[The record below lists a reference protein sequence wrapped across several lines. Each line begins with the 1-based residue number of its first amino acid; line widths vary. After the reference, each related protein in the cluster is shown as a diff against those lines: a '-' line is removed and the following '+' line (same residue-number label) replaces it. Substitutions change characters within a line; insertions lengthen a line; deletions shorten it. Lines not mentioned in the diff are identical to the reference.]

1 MNERAISGRY
11 QARLQYVDAAVM
23 GAVTGRAPQDEVT
36 DFVGRQGELAQIAA
50 MLERGRLVT
59 VVGPGGV
66 GKTRVSL
73 VAAARAAGNYPD
85 GVWIVEQSGL
95 RDPLLLPNTVAS
107 VLGLPEQDARS
118 ALDALLEYLRDKR
131 LLLILDTC
139 EHLLDACADLIQAI
153 LPEAPGV
160 TVLATSRQP
169 LDTLGEQ
176 NFAVQPLPVPDS
188 DTAELAELAELHRGG
203 AVELF
208 ALRAAAAV
216 PGFTVTAENAADVI
230 GLCRRLD
237 GIPLAIELAAVQ
249 LRSLALDELTRRLD
263 HRFAVLTGG
272 RPGALER
279 HQTLHT
285 AIEWSYGL
293 CSVPERRLWSR
304 LSVFAG
310 TFSLAAAEEVC
321 AEVELERGDV
331 VNALIELVDKSVVLR
346 EGSRYRMLDTLREF
360 GADRLAESGEEAACR
375 ARHIGRYL
383 AKARYFG
390 AHFADDDQMKRYH
403 ELRETHANVRAA
415 LEYALGDP
423 VGSAVPSEPPVPAG
437 AGGMSGGVSGVAG
450 DSGLSGSGLA
460 GGLDRAGGAAGP
472 GGAADRW
479 RSGLEMACALYGYWQ
494 ISGLLGEG
502 GYWLTKALERFPS
515 AGRER
520 ALALVNRGFVRSF
533 HGDISGALADCEEGT
548 EIGLAIGD
556 DAIVARG
563 YQHLHLTL
571 TFLGQHERALKV
583 GAEARDRLRACGDRA
598 GELIFMGQQGHL
610 HHLAGRPVESVATC
624 EEGLAMLGPGGG
636 EQWLRSYLYLIY
648 GLALYQMPGREA
660 ACEEVV
666 RQGLLGKSKLGDI
679 VGMAYALDILGWVSL
694 KVGLPER
701 AAWLLGAAAPLW
713 DRTGAPFSGTA
724 IMEQFHLDAERDAA
738 AAMGGERYAA
748 VHGTGVAYMKGQ
760 LNDVARGASFQV
772 QIP

>member
-1 MNERAISGRY
+1 
-11 QARLQYVDAAVM
+11 M
-23 GAVTGRAPQDEVT
+23 GAVTGRAQQDGFT

-66 GKTRVSL
+66 GKTRVAL
-73 VAAARAAGNYPD
+73 VAAAQAAGNYPD

-139 EHLLDACADLIQAI
+139 EHLLDACANLIQAI
-153 LPEAPGV
+153 LPDAPGV

-169 LDTLGEQ
+169 IDTLGEQ

-188 DTAELAELAELHRGG
+188 DTVELDRGD
-203 AVELF
+203 AIELF
-208 ALRAAAAV
+208 ALRAAAAA
-216 PGFTVTAENAADVI
+216 PDFAVTAANAADVI

-249 LRSLALDELTRRLD
+249 LRGLALDELTRRLD
-263 HRFAVLTGG
+263 HRFAVLAGG

-293 CSVPERRLWSR
+293 SSLAERRLWTR

-383 AKARYFG
+383 SKARYFG
-390 AHFADDDQMKRYH
+390 DHFADDDQMDRYH
-403 ELRETHANVRAA
+403 ELRETHSNVRAA

-423 VGSAVPSEPPVPAG
+423 VGSAVPSVPSVPAVPTMPPVPAG
-437 AGGMSGGVSGVAG
+437 ATGMSGVSGV
-450 DSGLSGSGLA
+450 SGSGLA
-460 GGLDRAGGAAGP
+460 GGIDREGGAAGS
-472 GGAADRW
+472 GETTDRW
-479 RSGLEMACALYGYWQ
+479 RSGVEMACALYGYWQ

-502 GYWLTKALERFPS
+502 GYWLTKALERFPE

-533 HGDISGALADCEEGT
+533 HGDIAGALADCEEGT

-571 TFLGQHERALKV
+571 TFLGQHDRALQV

-598 GELIFMGQQGHL
+598 GEVIFMGQQGHL
-610 HHLAGRPVESVATC
+610 HHLAGRPLESVATC
-624 EEGLAMLGPGGG
+624 KEGLAMLGPGGG
-636 EQWLRSYLYLIY
+636 EQWLRSYLYLVY

-660 ACEEVV
+660 ECEAVV
-666 RQGLLGKSKLGDI
+666 REGLLGKSKLGDI

-701 AAWLLGAAAPLW
+701 AAWLLGTAAPLW
-713 DRTGAPFSGTA
+713 DRSSAPFSGTA
-724 IMEQFHLDAERDAA
+724 IMEQFHLDAERDAE

>member
-1 MNERAISGRY
+1 
-11 QARLQYVDAAVM
+11 M
-23 GAVTGRAPQDEVT
+23 GAVTGRAQQDEFT

-66 GKTRVSL
+66 GKTRVAL
-73 VAAARAAGNYPD
+73 VAAAQAAGNYPD

-153 LPEAPGV
+153 LPDAPGV

-169 LDTLGEQ
+169 IDTLGEQ

-188 DTAELAELAELHRGG
+188 DTAELDRGD

-216 PGFTVTAENAADVI
+216 PDFAVTPDNAADVI

-249 LRSLALDELTRRLD
+249 LRGLALDELIRRLD

-293 CSVPERRLWSR
+293 CSLPERRLWTR

-383 AKARYFG
+383 SKARYFG
-390 AHFADDDQMKRYH
+390 DHFADDDQMDRYH
-403 ELRETHANVRAA
+403 ELRETHSNVRAA

-423 VGSAVPSEPPVPAG
+423 VGSAVPAVPAMPAVPAG
-437 AGGMSGGVSGVAG
+437 AAGMSGVSGA
-450 DSGLSGSGLA
+450 SGSGLA
-460 GGLDRAGGAAGP
+460 GGLDRDGGAAGA
-472 GGAADRW
+472 GETTDRW

-502 GYWLTKALERFPS
+502 GYWLTKALERFPE

-533 HGDISGALADCEEGT
+533 HGDIAGALADCEEGT

-571 TFLGQHERALKV
+571 TFLGQHDRALKV
-583 GAEARDRLRACGDRA
+583 GTEARGRLRACGDRA

-610 HHLAGRPVESVATC
+610 HHLAGRAVESVATC

-636 EQWLRSYLYLIY
+636 EQWLRSYLYLVY

-660 ACEEVV
+660 ECEAVV
-666 RQGLLGKSKLGDI
+666 REGLLGKSKLGDI

-701 AAWLLGAAAPLW
+701 AAWLLGTAAPLW
-713 DRTGAPFSGTA
+713 DRSSAPFSGTA

>member
-1 MNERAISGRY
+1 
-11 QARLQYVDAAVM
+11 M
-23 GAVTGRAPQDEVT
+23 GAVTGRAQQDEFT

-66 GKTRVSL
+66 GKTRVAL
-73 VAAARAAGNYPD
+73 VAAAQAAGNYPD

-153 LPEAPGV
+153 LPDAPGV

-169 LDTLGEQ
+169 IDTLGEQ

-188 DTAELAELAELHRGG
+188 DTAELDRGD

-216 PGFTVTAENAADVI
+216 PDFAVTAANAADVI

-249 LRSLALDELTRRLD
+249 LRALALDELTRRLD

-293 CSVPERRLWSR
+293 CSLPERRLWTR

-383 AKARYFG
+383 SKARYFG
-390 AHFADDDQMKRYH
+390 DHFADDDQMDRYH
-403 ELRETHANVRAA
+403 ELRETHSNVRAA

-423 VGSAVPSEPPVPAG
+423 VGSAVPAVPAVPPVTAVPAG
-437 AGGMSGGVSGVAG
+437 AAGMSGGSGVSGA
-450 DSGLSGSGLA
+450 SGASGASGSELA
-460 GGLDRAGGAAGP
+460 GGRERAGGAESAGETT
-472 GGAADRW
+472 DRW

-502 GYWLTKALERFPS
+502 GYWLTKALDRFPA

-533 HGDISGALADCEEGT
+533 HGDITGALADCEEGT

-571 TFLGQHERALKV
+571 TFLGEHERALQV
-583 GAEARDRLRACGDRA
+583 GAEARRRLRGCGDRA
-598 GELIFMGQQGHL
+598 GEVIFMGQQGHL
-610 HHLAGRPVESVATC
+610 HHLAGRPLESVATC

-660 ACEEVV
+660 ECEAVV
-666 RQGLLGKSKLGDI
+666 REGLLGKSKLGDI

-701 AAWLLGAAAPLW
+701 AAWLLGTAAPLW
-713 DRTGAPFSGTA
+713 DRSSAPFSGTA
-724 IMEQFHLDAERDAA
+724 IMEQLHLDAERDAA
-738 AAMGGERYAA
+738 AAMGDERYAD

>member
-1 MNERAISGRY
+1 LVISLNERAISGRY
-11 QARLQYVDAAVM
+11 QARLQCVDAAVM
-23 GAVTGRAPQDEVT
+23 GAVTGRDPRNEFT

-66 GKTRVSL
+66 GKTRVAL
-73 VAAARAAGNYPD
+73 VAAAQAAGNYPD

-169 LDTLGEQ
+169 IDTLGEQ

-188 DTAELAELAELHRGG
+188 DTAELDRGD

-216 PGFTVTAENAADVI
+216 PDFAVTAANAADVI

-249 LRSLALDELTRRLD
+249 LRGLALGELSKRLD

-293 CSVPERRLWSR
+293 CSLPEQRLWAR

-321 AEVELERGDV
+321 AEVEVERGDV

-346 EGSRYRMLDTLREF
+346 EGSRYLMLDTLREF

-375 ARHIGRYL
+375 ARHVGRYL
-383 AKARYFG
+383 GKARYFG
-390 AHFADDDQMKRYH
+390 EHFADDDQLVRYQ
-403 ELRETHANVRAA
+403 ELRETHSNVRAA

-423 VGSAVPSEPPVPAG
+423 VESAVPAMPPVSAG
-437 AGGMSGGVSGVAG
+437 ATGATAMSGA
-450 DSGLSGSGLA
+450 SGSGLA
-460 GGLDRAGGAAGP
+460 GGLDRAGDAAGA
-472 GGAADRW
+472 GETTDRW

-494 ISGLLGEG
+494 ISGMLREGE
-502 GYWLTKALERFPS
+502 YWLNKALERFPE

-520 ALALVNRGFVRSF
+520 GLALVNRGFVRSF
-533 HGDISGALADCEEGT
+533 AGEIDGALADCEEG
-548 EIGLAIGD
+548 ISIALAIGD

-563 YQHLHLTL
+563 YQHKHLTL
-571 TFLGQHERALKV
+571 VFLGRHDEALKV

-624 EEGLAMLGPGGG
+624 EEGLAMLGPGNG
-636 EQWLRSYLYLIY
+636 EQWLKSYLYLVY
-648 GLALYQMPGREA
+648 GLALFQMPGREA
-660 ACEEVV
+660 ECEAVV
-666 RQGLLGKSKLGDI
+666 REGLLGKSKLGDI

-694 KVGLPER
+694 KIGLPER
-701 AAWLLGAAAPLW
+701 TAWLLGTAAPLW
-713 DRTGAPFSGTA
+713 DRSSAPFSGTA
-724 IMEQFHLDAERDAA
+724 IMERFHLDAERDAA
-738 AAMGGERYAA
+738 AAMGPERYAK
-748 VHGTGVAYMKGQ
+748 VHETGVTYMKDR

>member
-1 MNERAISGRY
+1 
-11 QARLQYVDAAVM
+11 M
-23 GAVTGRAPQDEVT
+23 GAVTGRAQQDEFT

-66 GKTRVSL
+66 GKTRVAL
-73 VAAARAAGNYPD
+73 VAAAQAAGNYPD

-169 LDTLGEQ
+169 IDTLGEQ

-188 DTAELAELAELHRGG
+188 DTAELDRGD

-216 PGFTVTAENAADVI
+216 PDFAVTPANAADVI

-249 LRSLALDELTRRLD
+249 LRGLALDELTRRLD

-293 CSVPERRLWSR
+293 CSLPERRLWTR

-383 AKARYFG
+383 SKARYFG
-390 AHFADDDQMKRYH
+390 DHFADDDQMVRYH
-403 ELRETHANVRAA
+403 ELRETHSNVRAA

-423 VGSAVPSEPPVPAG
+423 VGSAVPAVPAVPPVTAVPAG
-437 AGGMSGGVSGVAG
+437 AAGRPGCPAARAARGGARAPPVRSW
-450 DSGLSGSGLA
+450 
-460 GGLDRAGGAAGP
+460 RAGVTVRAARPSAGETT
-472 GGAADRW
+472 DRW

-502 GYWLTKALERFPS
+502 GYWLTKALERFPE

-533 HGDISGALADCEEGT
+533 HGDITGALADCEEGT

-571 TFLGQHERALKV
+571 TFLGRHDEALKV
-583 GAEARDRLRACGDRA
+583 GTEARDRLRACGDRA
-598 GELIFMGQQGHL
+598 GEVIFMGQQGHL

-660 ACEEVV
+660 ECEAVV
-666 RQGLLGKSKLGDI
+666 REGLLGKSKLGDI

-701 AAWLLGAAAPLW
+701 AAWLLGTAAPLW
-713 DRTGAPFSGTA
+713 DRSSAPFSGTA

>member
-1 MNERAISGRY
+1 
-11 QARLQYVDAAVM
+11 M
-23 GAVTGRAPQDEVT
+23 GAVTGRAPQDEFT
-36 DFVGRQGELAQIAA
+36 DFVGRQSELAQIAA

-66 GKTRVSL
+66 GKTRLAL
-73 VAAARAAGNYPD
+73 VAASQAAENYPD

-188 DTAELAELAELHRGG
+188 DAVELDRGDAVELDRGD

-208 ALRAAAAV
+208 ALRACAAV
-216 PGFTVTAENAADVI
+216 PDFAVTPANSADVI

-249 LRSLALDELTRRLD
+249 LRGLALDELVKRLD

-272 RPGALER
+272 RPGALKR

-293 CSVPERRLWSR
+293 CSLPEQRLWTR

-321 AEVELERGDV
+321 AEVEIERGDV

-360 GADRLAESGEEAACR
+360 GAERLAESGEEAACR
-375 ARHIGRYL
+375 ARHVGRYL
-383 AKARYFG
+383 SKARYFG
-390 AHFADDDQMKRYH
+390 DHFADDDQMDRYH
-403 ELRETHANVRAA
+403 ELRETHSNVRAA

-423 VGSAVPSEPPVPAG
+423 VESAVPAVPAVPAAVTG
-437 AGGMSGGVSGVAG
+437 ISNATGSVLAAGLEAG
-450 DSGLSGSGLA
+450 S
-460 GGLDRAGGAAGP
+460 AGP
-472 GGAADRW
+472 GEATERW

-494 ISGLLGEG
+494 ISGMLREGE
-502 GYWLTKALERFPS
+502 YWLSKALERFPDD
-515 AGRER
+515 GRER

-533 HGDISGALADCEEGT
+533 AGEVDGALTDCEEGT
-548 EIGLAIGD
+548 AMALAIGD

-563 YQHLHLTL
+563 YQHMHLTL
-571 TFLGQHERALKV
+571 TFLGRHDEALKV
-583 GAEARDRLRACGDRA
+583 GAEARGRLRACGDRA

-610 HHLAGRPVESVATC
+610 HHLAGRPLESVATC
-624 EEGLAMLGPGGG
+624 EEGLAMLGPGNG
-636 EQWLRSYLYLIY
+636 EQWLRSYLYLVS
-648 GLALYQMPGREA
+648 GVALYQVPGCEA
-660 ACEEVV
+660 ECEAVV
-666 RQGLLGKSKLGDI
+666 REGLLGKSKLGDI

-701 AAWLLGAAAPLW
+701 TAWLLGTAQPLW
-713 DRTGAPFSGTA
+713 DRSSAPFSGTA
-724 IMEQFHLDAERDAA
+724 IMERFHLDAERDAA
-738 AAMGGERYAA
+738 AAMGAEQYAA
-748 VHGTGVAYMKGQ
+748 VHETGVAYMKDR